1 MRLVYICSVCKQQNF
16 FKPKVD
22 SRAKLQMMFGDEVKV
37 NCNNCGKFDKKHLNR
52 ISAVV
57 DQRLVIGGF
66 LLGLGIVLFS
76 GIYLMFMSQ
85 IGLALWKTIAVVG
98 GTIAGIP
105 VFLWNRE
112 NTAVGNFNRYAI
124 KR

>member
-1 MRLVYICSVCKQQNF
+1 ME
-16 FKPKVD
+16 
-22 SRAKLQMMFGDEVKV
+22 SRAHLQMKFGDEVKV
-37 NCNNCGKFDKKHLNR
+37 NCNNCGKFEKKHINR
-52 ISAVV
+52 ISAVI

-66 LLGLGIVLFS
+66 IA
-76 GIYLMFMSQ
+76 
-85 IGLALWKTIAVVG
+85 GLAFGVIFCIYIFFIANVSLSFWKAIAAFG
-98 GTIAGIP
+98 GAIAGIP